1 MQKFILSTASTAL
14 AAVGVLSAL
23 AAAPVSAAQIYPVDQ
38 ARFMTNAKFDFKI
51 ELDKKADRKNVVVE
65 INGADYK
72 KVLKGSEIWVPE
84 EIDSEGSAL
93 IMRDVEIKKPGKY
106 TVVVKSPEGE
116 MRADWDLYSYAQE
129 SRGQERDHSARR
141 RSFRRTPHSSPHSL
155 QGRKERHVSGAA
167 CHGQYAA
174 HGAPR
179 HEFG

>member
-1 MQKFILSTASTAL
+1 MQKFILSTASAAL

-116 MRADWDLYSYAQE
+116 MRADWDLYSTPKKA
-129 SRGQERDHSARR
+129 AAKNVI
-141 RSFRRTPHSSPHSL
+141 TPHCSPHSL

-179 HEFG
+179 YEFS